1 MKKLLLVFISVFA
14 VSTAF
19 AQKGKV
25 TAASAFIDNGD
36 LKAAKERIEEAFQD
50 EKSKDWPK
58 TYIVAARLAAEE
70 YKQSKNNEDILKA
83 ADYYLKAIELDQIGD
98 EKGKGAGRFA
108 NEIKMSTTMF
118 VPNLQNAGIEAF
130 NAEDFSFST
139 QAFERVA
146 QINGSEIFQTP
157 GKPAIVD
164 SVFIYYTGLSAL
176 RSNNWAKAEEYLLKS
191 IDIKYGEGDAI
202 LLLNDVYTSS
212 GDSSKIPAN
221 LKNGIEMFPEDD
233 RIMMNLINYYL
244 NSGKNDEAL
253 AYLNTAIEKDPE
265 NHSYFFVRGYL
276 YESSQDFEKA
286 EAEYLKAIEI
296 KPDYYEPLI
305 SLGVIYYNRGA
316 ELTRVAQDITEMK
329 KYQETMN
336 KSLEHFKQAL
346 PYVER
351 ADEAKPNEEHVLET
365 LKSLYY
371 RLEMMD
377 KYNEASERLNK
388 VKQGGA

>member
-70 YKQSKNNEDILKA
+70 YKANKNNEDILKA
-83 ADYYLKAIELDQIGD
+83 ADYYLKAIELDQKGD
-98 EKGKGAGRFA
+98 EKGKGIGRFA
-108 NEIKMSTTMF
+108 NEIKMGITMF

-130 NAEDFSFST
+130 NAEDFTFSM

-146 QINGSEIFQTP
+146 KINGSSVFQTAGSP
-157 GKPAIVD
+157 EVVD
-164 SVFIYYTGLSAL
+164 SVFVYYTGLSAL
-176 RSNNWAKAEEYLLKS
+176 RSSNWAKAEEYFLKS

-212 GDSSKIPAN
+212 GDSAKIAPN
-221 LKNGIEMFPEDD
+221 LKRGIELFPEDE

-244 NSGKNDEAL
+244 NSGKNEEAL

-265 NHSYFFVRGYL
+265 NQSYFFVRGYL
-276 YESSQDFEKA
+276 YESSKEFDKA
-286 EAEYLKAIEI
+286 EVEYLKAIEI

-316 ELTRVAQDITEMK
+316 ELTRVAQDISEMK

-336 KSLEHFKQAL
+336 QSLEHFKQAL

-377 KYNEASERLNK
+377 KYNEVTERLNT